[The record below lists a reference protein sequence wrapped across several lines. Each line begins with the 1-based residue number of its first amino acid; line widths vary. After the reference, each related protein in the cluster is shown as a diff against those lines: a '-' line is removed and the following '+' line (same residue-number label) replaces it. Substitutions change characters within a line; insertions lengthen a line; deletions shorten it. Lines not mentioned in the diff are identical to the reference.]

1 MNTYP
6 MSFLNTAEYD
16 EAEVVVLGVP
26 LDKTTCFKPGTRFG
40 PRRIRDV
47 FFGLEDYSPMNKRYY
62 SSLKVHDMG
71 DVVINDLQS
80 SLNET
85 ERIVEKIYGD
95 GKKVIGLGG
104 EHTITLPI
112 VKSVSKFYDDLVV
125 LHLDAHFDMAEE
137 YEGQKISHACVM
149 RRITELGINVIHYG
163 IRSGDKEEWEI
174 AKTLSFD
181 ELKGA
186 LEGLSHVYVSLDID
200 VLDPSFAPGT
210 GTPEPGGLS
219 YNELVEALRLAKNVV
234 GLDIVEV
241 SPPLDCNDITSI
253 TAARILRD
261 FSLYYFG

>member
-1 MNTYP
+1 MNVYP
-6 MSFLNTAEYD
+6 MSFLNTSGYD
-16 EAEVVVLGVP
+16 EAEVVILGIP

-40 PRRIRDV
+40 PRRIRNM
-47 FFGLEDYSPMNKRYY
+47 FFGLEDYSPMNERYY
-62 SSLKVHDMG
+62 SSLKVYDMG
-71 DVVINDLQS
+71 DVVVNN
-80 SLNET
+80 LNSTLDEA
-85 ERIVEKIYGD
+85 ERIVEKIYRD

-112 VKSVSKFYDDLVV
+112 VKAVSKFYDDLVV
-125 LHLDAHFDMAEE
+125 FHLDAHFDMADE
-137 YEGQKISHACVM
+137 YEGQRISHACVM
-149 RRITELGINVIHYG
+149 RRVTELGIDVIHYG

-181 ELKGA
+181 ELRETLKG
-186 LEGLSHVYVSLDID
+186 LDHVYVSLDID
-200 VLDPSFAPGT
+200 VLDPAYAPGT

-219 YNELVEALRLAKNVV
+219 YKELVEALRLPKNVV
-234 GLDIVEV
+234 GFDIVEV